1 MARSIWRG
9 AISFG
14 LVNVPV
20 KLYSAVSKK
29 TVRFNQLH
37 DADHARIQQKRVCS
51 EDGEEVPYENIVK
64 GFEIAPDRY
73 VVITPDELDALD
85 PAKTRSIDIEDFVD
99 LADIDPLYYEHPY
112 YLVPDTGAAKAYR
125 LLLEAL
131 RETNKVAIARVV
143 LRTKEYL
150 VAIRPA
156 GDVLTM
162 ETMLFADEL
171 IAADGLD
178 ELPDADVKATEREL
192 AMARQLIEAQ
202 ATEFDPSKYRDEYR
216 ERVLELI
223 ERKAAGEE
231 IVGSAAG
238 RGEPG
243 GSRPDG
249 GPGAEPGS
257 GAGWPTQGAGQD
269 GLERRRDGE
278 EVFAKA
284 GARPPRRSPRRR
296 SREPRS
302 RFVASDSARFNASAF
317 CTANALPVV
326 VEVGEHLDA
335 ASASRRSA
343 GPFLELGR
351 RVVPVAA
358 RVRRSGIARRSSRRS
373 ARDVWNGRC
382 GVSPIT
388 SAAAWRRSSS

>member
-37 DADHARIQQKRVCS
+37 DADGARIQQKRVCS
-51 EDGEEVPYENIVK
+51 KDGEEIPYENIVK

-73 VVITPDELDALD
+73 VVITPEELEAMD
-85 PAKTRSIDIEDFVD
+85 PAKTRTIDIEDFVD
-99 LADIDPLYYEHPY
+99 LDEIDPLYYEHPY
-112 YLVPDTGAAKAYR
+112 YLVPDTGASKAYK

-143 LRTKEYL
+143 LRSKEYL
-150 VAIRPA
+150 VAMRPA

-171 IAADGLD
+171 IPADNLD
-178 ELPDADVKATEREL
+178 ELPDPDVSATNREL

-202 ATEFDPSKYRDEYR
+202 ATPFEPSKYRDEYR

-231 IVGSAAG
+231 VAVQPMAEEPQEVPDLMSA
-238 RGEPG
+238 
-243 GSRPDG
+243 
-249 GPGAEPGS
+249 
-257 GAGWPTQGAGQD
+257 
-269 GLERRRDGE
+269 LEQSL
-278 EVFAKA
+278 A
-284 GARPPRRSPRRR
+284 
-296 SREPRS
+296 
-302 RFVASDSARFNASAF
+302 
-317 CTANALPVV
+317 
-326 VEVGEHLDA
+326 
-335 ASASRRSA
+335 
-343 GPFLELGR
+343 
-351 RVVPVAA
+351 AA
-358 RVRRSGIARRSSRRS
+358 RERKPAAKSKANGAAPAKKTTRAKGGTAKKKPDAKKPRAGTRS
-373 ARDVWNGRC
+373 
-382 GVSPIT
+382 
-388 SAAAWRRSSS
+388 